1 MSAKIKNRKIVV
13 DLDGV
18 EAFLKFHVGKGKMY
32 LDATYTPEE
41 HRGKG
46 VGTKMMEAAINYAKE
61 RKLSIVPICPFA
73 VEYFKRHPEYKDMLG

>member
-1 MSAKIKNRKIVV
+1 MSAEIKNRRILV
-13 DLDGV
+13 DLDGA
-18 EAFLKFHVGKGKMY
+18 EAFLKFHVDKGKMY

-73 VEYFKRHPEYKDMLG
+73 VEYFKRHPEYKNVLG